1 MRPSILQVCT
11 KITLLQTGYKLIVLI
26 YYKEEAK
33 LSILKVF
40 VVTGLTLL
48 LLINSTGVVLAQDE
62 ESFVRRSMVSKKDAI
77 VLSVIYPGL
86 GQMTAGQ
93 KYKGISL
100 FLAETV
106 SLLFTINAHEN
117 YRTKQK
123 VYDKDMIEFN
133 NIAKQQS
140 GEYGDAFDM
149 YNDLKDR
156 NDELDNL
163 NTVRNVALIAAV
175 AVYAYNIVD
184 AVFFS
189 SSTGESSRADNSK
202 SKVVLRSTIIDRN
215 PGILL
220 SKSF

>member
-1 MRPSILQVCT
+1 
-11 KITLLQTGYKLIVLI
+11 
-26 YYKEEAK
+26 
-33 LSILKVF
+33 LSILRGF
-40 VVTGLTLL
+40 VITGLTLL
-48 LLINSTGVVLAQDE
+48 LLINSTGSVLAQDE
-62 ESFVRRSMVSKKDAI
+62 ESFVRRSIVSKKDAI

-106 SLLFTINAHEN
+106 SLIFTINSHEN

-140 GEYGDAFDM
+140 GEYNDALEQ

-175 AVYAYNIVD
+175 AVYAYNVVD
-184 AVFFS
+184 AVFLS
-189 SSTGESSRADNSK
+189 SSTSESRQVDNGK
-202 SKVVLRSTIIDRN
+202 SKIVVRSTIIDKN

>member
-1 MRPSILQVCT
+1 LR
-11 KITLLQTGYKLIVLI
+11 G
-26 YYKEEAK
+26 
-33 LSILKVF
+33 F
-40 VVTGLTLL
+40 VITGLTLL
-48 LLINSTGVVLAQDE
+48 LLINSTGSVLAQDE
-62 ESFVRRSMVSKKDAI
+62 ESFVRRSIVSKKDAI

-106 SLLFTINAHEN
+106 SLIFTINSHEN

-140 GEYGDAFDM
+140 GEYNDALEQ

-175 AVYAYNIVD
+175 AVYAYNVVD

-189 SSTGESSRADNSK
+189 SSTSESRQVDNGK
-202 SKVVLRSTIIDRN
+202 SKIVVRSTIIDKN

>member
-1 MRPSILQVCT
+1 MSILR
-11 KITLLQTGYKLIVLI
+11 G
-26 YYKEEAK
+26 
-33 LSILKVF
+33 F
-40 VVTGLTLL
+40 VITGLTLL
-48 LLINSTGVVLAQDE
+48 LLINSTGSVLAQDE
-62 ESFVRRSMVSKKDAI
+62 ESFVRRSIVSKKDAI

-106 SLLFTINAHEN
+106 SLIFTINSHEN

-140 GEYGDAFDM
+140 GEYNDALEQ

-175 AVYAYNIVD
+175 AVYAYNVVD

-189 SSTGESSRADNSK
+189 SSTSESRQVDNGK
-202 SKVVLRSTIIDRN
+202 SKIVVRSTIIDKN

>member
-1 MRPSILQVCT
+1 MSILR
-11 KITLLQTGYKLIVLI
+11 G
-26 YYKEEAK
+26 
-33 LSILKVF
+33 F
-40 VVTGLTLL
+40 VITGLTLL
-48 LLINSTGVVLAQDE
+48 LLINSTGSVLAQDE
-62 ESFVRRSMVSKKDAI
+62 ESFVRRSIVSKKDAI

-86 GQMTAGQ
+86 GQMTTGQ

-106 SLLFTINAHEN
+106 SLIFTINSHEN

-140 GEYGDAFDM
+140 GEYNDALEQ

-175 AVYAYNIVD
+175 AVYAYNVVD

-189 SSTGESSRADNSK
+189 SSTSESRQVDNSK
-202 SKVVLRSTIIDRN
+202 SKIVVRSTIIDKN

>member
-1 MRPSILQVCT
+1 MSILR
-11 KITLLQTGYKLIVLI
+11 G
-26 YYKEEAK
+26 
-33 LSILKVF
+33 F
-40 VVTGLTLL
+40 VITGLTLL
-48 LLINSTGVVLAQDE
+48 LLINSTGSVLAQDE
-62 ESFVRRSMVSKKDAI
+62 ESFVRRSIVSKKDAI

-86 GQMTAGQ
+86 GQMTTGQ

-106 SLLFTINAHEN
+106 SLIFTINAHEN
-117 YRTKQK
+117 YRTKLK
-123 VYDKDMIEFN
+123 VYDKDIIEFN

-140 GEYGDAFDM
+140 GEYNDALEQ

-175 AVYAYNIVD
+175 AVYAYNVVD

-189 SSTGESSRADNSK
+189 SSTSESRQVDNSK
-202 SKVVLRSTIIDRN
+202 SKIVVRSTIIDKN